1 VKIVLENPDTDTE
14 VLTYHII
21 LDADSRKILLGDTI
35 RFLKE
40 VDLDEL
46 DIDLLLKR
54 MDREIFED
62 FRRNFDF
69 SLMNDPSAIIFRIC

>member
-1 VKIVLENPDTDTE
+1 MLENPDTDTE

-21 LDADSRKILLGDTI
+21 KDADSQKILLGDTI

-40 VDLDEL
+40 VTLDEFG
-46 DIDLLLKR
+46 IDLLLKR

-69 SLMNDPSAIIFRIC
+69 SVVNDPSAIVFSIC

>member
-1 VKIVLENPDTDTE
+1 MLEDPDTETE
-14 VLTYHII
+14 VVTYHVI

-40 VDLDEL
+40 VSLDEL

-62 FRRNFDF
+62 FRRSFDF
-69 SLMNDPSAIIFRIC
+69 SLVNDPSAIIFSIC